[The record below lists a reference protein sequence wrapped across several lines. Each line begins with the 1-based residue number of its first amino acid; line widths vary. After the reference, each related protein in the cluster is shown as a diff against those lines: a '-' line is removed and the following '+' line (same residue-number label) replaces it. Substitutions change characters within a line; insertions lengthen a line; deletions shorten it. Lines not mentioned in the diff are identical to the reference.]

1 MDLGGT
7 IYRLRT
13 ERNLSQ
19 GDLAEALGVSRQSVS
34 KWETGGSVPD
44 LDKLVKLSQLFGVSL
59 DELVLDRKPPC
70 EEAPPQEA
78 PQEAPPPVTVVVQ
91 RERTPGRKVAG
102 VVLLCMA
109 FLVLLLLTAV
119 GGAPDGAGP
128 GPALPAVRRYLLPG
142 PAAAGAVVRLDDVLP
157 GGCIPYLLCRPPL
170 AVPVRPPSTYAYY
183 SGAHFISAAVQI
195 TFMLAL
201 IAATARSFRNAPLPA
216 TRRNKLLLLAGAAGV
231 VVGPYLLS
239 LLTTALYRA
248 GVHWAVTPL
257 SALQDLLALYLAA
270 AVVTGAVR
278 MWRTR
283 RTEKSENQ

>member
-13 ERNLSQ
+13 EQNMSQ

-44 LDKLVKLSQLFGVSL
+44 LEKLVKLSQLFGVSL

-70 EEAPPQEA
+70 EEAPREDP
-78 PQEAPPPVTVVVQ
+78 PPPVTVVVQ
-91 RERTPGRKVAG
+91 RERTPGRKVVG
-102 VVLLCMA
+102 VILLCMA
-109 FLVLLLLTAV
+109 FLVLLLLTAM
-119 GGAPDGAGP
+119 GGLLTGLVL
-128 GPALPAVRRYLLPG
+128 ALPF
-142 PAAAGAVVRLDDVLP
+142 
-157 GGCIPYLLCRPPL
+157 LLCAAICFLARRRPGLWCAWTLYSL
-170 AVPVRPPSTYAYY
+170 ADVYLIYFTSLRWRFLFVPATYAYY

-216 TRRNKLLLLAGAAGV
+216 ARRNKLLLLAGAAGV

-248 GVHWAVTPL
+248 GVHWAVMPL

>member
-1 MDLGGT
+1 
-7 IYRLRT
+7 
-13 ERNLSQ
+13 
-19 GDLAEALGVSRQSVS
+19 AEALGVSRQSVS

-59 DELVLDRKPPC
+59 DELVLDRKPPY

-109 FLVLLLLTAV
+109 FLVLLLLTAM
-119 GGAPDGAGP
+119 GGPLEGLVL
-128 GPALPAVRRYLLPG
+128 ALPF
-142 PAAAGAVVRLDDVLP
+142 
-157 GGCIPYLLCRPPL
+157 LLCAAICFL
-170 AVPVRPPSTYAYY
+170 ARRRSGLWCAWTMYYLADVYLICFTGLRWRFLFVPATYAYY
-183 SGAHFISAAVQI
+183 SGAHFISAAVQVAL
-195 TFMLAL
+195 MLAL
-201 IAATARSFRNAPLPA
+201 IAATARSFRNAPLSA
-216 TRRNKLLLLAGAAGV
+216 ARRNKLLLLAGAAGV

-283 RTEKSENQ
+283 RAEKSENQ

>member
-13 ERNLSQ
+13 EHNLSQ

-70 EEAPPQEA
+70 EEAPREDL
-78 PQEAPPPVTVVVQ
+78 PPPVTVVVQ

-109 FLVLLLLTAV
+109 FLVLLLLTAM
-119 GGAPDGAGP
+119 GGPLEGLVL
-128 GPALPAVRRYLLPG
+128 ALPF
-142 PAAAGAVVRLDDVLP
+142 
-157 GGCIPYLLCRPPL
+157 LLCAAICFL
-170 AVPVRPPSTYAYY
+170 ARRRSGLWCAWTMYYLADVYLICFTGLRWRFLFVPATYAYY

-195 TFMLAL
+195 ALMLAL
-201 IAATARSFRNAPLPA
+201 IAATARSFRNVPLSA
-216 TRRNKLLLLAGAAGV
+216 ARRNKLLLLAGAAGV

-248 GVHWAVTPL
+248 GVHWAITPL

-270 AVVTGAVR
+270 AVVTGVVR

>member
-13 ERNLSQ
+13 EHNLSQ

-44 LDKLVKLSQLFGVSL
+44 LEKLVKLSQLFGVSL

-70 EEAPPQEA
+70 EEAPREDP
-78 PQEAPPPVTVVVQ
+78 PPPVTVVVQ

-102 VVLLCMA
+102 VILLCMA
-109 FLVLLLLTAV
+109 FLVLLLLTAM
-119 GGAPDGAGP
+119 GGLLTGLVL
-128 GPALPAVRRYLLPG
+128 ALPF
-142 PAAAGAVVRLDDVLP
+142 
-157 GGCIPYLLCRPPL
+157 LLCAAICFL
-170 AVPVRPPSTYAYY
+170 ARRRSGLWCAWTMYYLADVYLICFTGLRWRFLFVPATYAYY

-201 IAATARSFRNAPLPA
+201 IAATARSFRNAPLPTA
-216 TRRNKLLLLAGAAGV
+216 RRNKLLLLAGAAGV

-270 AVVTGAVR
+270 AVVTAALR

-283 RTEKSENQ
+283 RTEKSDNQ

>member
-70 EEAPPQEA
+70 EEAPREDP
-78 PQEAPPPVTVVVQ
+78 PPPVTVVVQ
-91 RERTPGRKVAG
+91 RERTPGRKVVG
-102 VVLLCMA
+102 VILLCMA
-109 FLVLLLLTAV
+109 FLVLLLLTAM
-119 GGAPDGAGP
+119 GGLLTGLVL
-128 GPALPAVRRYLLPG
+128 ALPF
-142 PAAAGAVVRLDDVLP
+142 
-157 GGCIPYLLCRPPL
+157 LLCAAICFLARRRPGLWCAWTLYSL
-170 AVPVRPPSTYAYY
+170 ADVYLIYFTSLRWRFLFVPATYAYY

-201 IAATARSFRNAPLPA
+201 IAATARSFRNAPLPTA
-216 TRRNKLLLLAGAAGV
+216 RRNKLLLLAGAAGV

>member
-1 MDLGGT
+1 M
-7 IYRLRT
+7 
-13 ERNLSQ
+13 SQ

-44 LDKLVKLSQLFGVSL
+44 LEKLVKLSQLFGVSL

-70 EEAPPQEA
+70 EEAPREDP
-78 PQEAPPPVTVVVQ
+78 PPPVTVVVQ
-91 RERTPGRKVAG
+91 RERTPGRKVVG
-102 VVLLCMA
+102 VILLCMA
-109 FLVLLLLTAV
+109 FLVLLLLTAM
-119 GGAPDGAGP
+119 GGLLTGLVL
-128 GPALPAVRRYLLPG
+128 ALPF
-142 PAAAGAVVRLDDVLP
+142 
-157 GGCIPYLLCRPPL
+157 LLCAAICFLARRRPGLWCAWTLYSL
-170 AVPVRPPSTYAYY
+170 ADVYLIYFTSLRWRFLFVPATYAYY

-216 TRRNKLLLLAGAAGV
+216 ARRNKLLLLAGAAGV

-248 GVHWAVTPL
+248 GVHWAVMPL

>member
-13 ERNLSQ
+13 EQNMSH

-34 KWETGGSVPD
+34 KSETGGSVPD
-44 LDKLVKLSQLFGVSL
+44 LEKLVKLSQLFGVSL

-70 EEAPPQEA
+70 EEAPREDP
-78 PQEAPPPVTVVVQ
+78 PPPVTVVVQ
-91 RERTPGRKVAG
+91 RERTPGRKVVG
-102 VVLLCMA
+102 VILLCAA
-109 FLVLLLLTAV
+109 FLVLLLLTAM
-119 GGAPDGAGP
+119 GGPLEGLIL
-128 GPALPAVRRYLLPG
+128 ALPF
-142 PAAAGAVVRLDDVLP
+142 
-157 GGCIPYLLCRPPL
+157 LLCSAICFLARRRPGLWCAWTMYSL
-170 AVPVRPPSTYAYY
+170 ADVYLFYFTSLRWRFLFVPSTYAYY

-195 TFMLAL
+195 ALMLAL
-201 IAATARSFRNAPLPA
+201 IAATARSFRNAPLPTA
-216 TRRNKLLLLAGAAGV
+216 RRNKLLLLAGAAGV

-270 AVVTGAVR
+270 AVVTGVVR

>member
-59 DELVLDRKPPC
+59 DELVLDRKPPY

-109 FLVLLLLTAV
+109 SLVLL
-119 GGAPDGAGP
+119 
-128 GPALPAVRRYLLPG
+128 
-142 PAAAGAVVRLDDVLP
+142 
-157 GGCIPYLLCRPPL
+157 
-170 AVPVRPPSTYAYY
+170 
-183 SGAHFISAAVQI
+183 QI
-195 TFMLAL
+195 
-201 IAATARSFRNAPLPA
+201 
-216 TRRNKLLLLAGAAGV
+216 G
-231 VVGPYLLS
+231 
-239 LLTTALYRA
+239 RA
-248 GVHWAVTPL
+248 
-257 SALQDLLALYLAA
+257 
-270 AVVTGAVR
+270 
-278 MWRTR
+278 
-283 RTEKSENQ
+283 

>member
-70 EEAPPQEA
+70 EEAPREDP
-78 PQEAPPPVTVVVQ
+78 PPPVTVVVQ

-102 VVLLCMA
+102 VILLCMA
-109 FLVLLLLTAV
+109 FLVLLLLTAM
-119 GGAPDGAGP
+119 GGLLTGLVL
-128 GPALPAVRRYLLPG
+128 ALPF
-142 PAAAGAVVRLDDVLP
+142 
-157 GGCIPYLLCRPPL
+157 LLCAAICFLARRRPGLWCAWTLYSL
-170 AVPVRPPSTYAYY
+170 ADVYLICFTGLRWRFLFVPSTYAYY

-216 TRRNKLLLLAGAAGV
+216 ARRNKLLLLAGAAGV

>member
-70 EEAPPQEA
+70 EEAPREDP
-78 PQEAPPPVTVVVQ
+78 PPPVTVVVQ
-91 RERTPGRKVAG
+91 RERTPGRKVVG
-102 VVLLCMA
+102 VILLCMA
-109 FLVLLLLTAV
+109 FLVLLLLTAM
-119 GGAPDGAGP
+119 GGLLTGLVL
-128 GPALPAVRRYLLPG
+128 ALPF
-142 PAAAGAVVRLDDVLP
+142 
-157 GGCIPYLLCRPPL
+157 LLCAAICFLARRRPGLWCAWTMYYL
-170 AVPVRPPSTYAYY
+170 ADVYLICFTGLRWRFLFVPATYAYY

-201 IAATARSFRNAPLPA
+201 IAATARSFRNAPLPTA
-216 TRRNKLLLLAGAAGV
+216 RRNKLLLLAGAAGV

>member
-70 EEAPPQEA
+70 EEAPREDP
-78 PQEAPPPVTVVVQ
+78 PPPVTVVVQ

-102 VVLLCMA
+102 VILLCMA
-109 FLVLLLLTAV
+109 FLVLLLLTAM
-119 GGAPDGAGP
+119 GGLLTGLVL
-128 GPALPAVRRYLLPG
+128 ALPF
-142 PAAAGAVVRLDDVLP
+142 
-157 GGCIPYLLCRPPL
+157 LLCAAICFL
-170 AVPVRPPSTYAYY
+170 ARRRSGLWCAWTMYYLADVYLICFTGLRWRFLFVPATYAYY

-195 TFMLAL
+195 ALMLAL
-201 IAATARSFRNAPLPA
+201 IAATARSFQNAPLPA

-270 AVVTGAVR
+270 AVVTGVVR